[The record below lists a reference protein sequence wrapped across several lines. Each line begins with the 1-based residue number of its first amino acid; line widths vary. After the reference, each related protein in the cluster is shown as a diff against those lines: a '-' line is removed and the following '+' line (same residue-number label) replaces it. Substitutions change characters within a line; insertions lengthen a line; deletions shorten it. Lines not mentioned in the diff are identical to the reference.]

1 MVIENI
7 ALAGVI
13 VESKKQAVQKF
24 TSVEINMHKRQ
35 STVWNKVRPFYER
48 DILNIE
54 IAEITGLDYKQVSS
68 AIAQN
73 KRRPEWNQ
81 VKLSDHSS
89 RKTRTRMLGKEHRW
103 PILKNREMGAQ
114 FANLLFESG
123 LIPEDLSTREELH
136 QLYALRNR
144 KLPESNFD
152 KLGLEV
158 FLLAQKE
165 LIKGNKKT
173 LNMFQALAR
182 RITGDASLIRTEQ
195 AFVKK
200 TFLAETQLTS
210 YLKRGLSVEEAEII
224 AIRQLPKVR
233 RMFTQNEVNSII
245 FIREAWKLGLLNN
258 DTSEWQK
265 LPELYKRGG
274 RVLPKSNFD
283 KLRLETFLRATV
295 KHEYEG
301 KLEPLTLY
309 NKSGYAVGY
318 EWFKASLSD
327 DEHFI
332 KNRVRIAGLKQN
344 SNDDPG
350 KRDRIREMVRAG
362 TNGDAYKKG
371 YDI

>member
-1 MVIENI
+1 
-7 ALAGVI
+7 
-13 VESKKQAVQKF
+13 
-24 TSVEINMHKRQ
+24 
-35 STVWNKVRPFYER
+35 
-48 DILNIE
+48 
-54 IAEITGLDYKQVSS
+54 
-68 AIAQN
+68 
-73 KRRPEWNQ
+73 
-81 VKLSDHSS
+81 
-89 RKTRTRMLGKEHRW
+89 MLGKEHRW

-210 YLKRGLSVEEAEII
+210 YLKRGLSVEVAEII

-283 KLRLETFLRATV
+283 KLRLEAFLRATV